1 MIIIICGLPGVGKST
16 LAKELAPLINATIL
30 STDKIRKELLP
41 KPLYGRRE
49 RRLIYEVLIILS
61 KYLSN
66 ANVNCILDATFSQ
79 DRSRREIRNKLGL
92 TNREYCIIECICPE
106 DIVLPRLSARK
117 NDYSDANFS
126 VYKKMKRIYQPVK
139 EKHIT
144 VDTSKVSKA
153 DIKEIATKILN
164 RAC

>member
-30 STDKIRKELLP
+30 STDKIRKELIP

-66 ANVNCILDATFSQ
+66 ANVEKMIIQMLISQ
-79 DRSRREIRNKLGL
+79 F
-92 TNREYCIIECICPE
+92 T
-106 DIVLPRLSARK
+106 RK
-117 NDYSDANFS
+117 
-126 VYKKMKRIYQPVK
+126 
-139 EKHIT
+139 
-144 VDTSKVSKA
+144 
-153 DIKEIATKILN
+153 
-164 RAC
+164 